1 MVMKVTKKFVVVAYD
16 ITATKRRNK
25 VVSILEKY
33 GIRSN
38 KSVFECML
46 TESQLAKVIE
56 SIGSI
61 ILPAKDNVIYYRL
74 CLDCYS
80 KIIYQPNIKP
90 VTKDKTVC
98 MIWQSQSIQQRRRF
112 AKNAL
117 VGKSLVF
124 SHFSPTP

>member
-1 MVMKVTKKFVVVAYD
+1 MKATKKFVVVAYD

-38 KSVFECML
+38 KSAFECML
-46 TESQLAKVIE
+46 TENQLAKVIE

-61 ILPAKDNVIYYRL
+61 IPPSKDNVIYYRL

-80 KIIYQPNIKP
+80 KIIKH
-90 VTKDKTVC
+90 
-98 MIWQSQSIQQRRRF
+98 RF
-112 AKNAL
+112 
-117 VGKSLVF
+117 VR
-124 SHFSPTP
+124 TY

>member
-1 MVMKVTKKFVVVAYD
+1 MVMKATKKFVVVAYD

-46 TESQLAKVIE
+46 TENQLAKVIE

-61 ILPAKDNVIYYRL
+61 KAEGADLRNPQK
-74 CLDCYS
+74 
-80 KIIYQPNIKP
+80 
-90 VTKDKTVC
+90 
-98 MIWQSQSIQQRRRF
+98 RRRGDHVV
-112 AKNAL
+112 ACEKAS
-117 VGKSLVF
+117 V
-124 SHFSPTP
+124 PE

>member
-1 MVMKVTKKFVVVAYD
+1 MVMKATKKFVVVAYD

-25 VVSILEKY
+25 VVSILEMY

-46 TESQLAKVIE
+46 TENQLAKVIE

-61 ILPAKDNVIYYRL
+61 ILPSKDNVIYYRL

-98 MIWQSQSIQQRRRF
+98 MI
-112 AKNAL
+112 
-117 VGKSLVF
+117 
-124 SHFSPTP
+124 